1 MPGCKVL
8 DWYICCI
15 VMFIC
20 FRVIVIM
27 KNMTFRGNC
36 YVFGRVAIRFLL
48 RRENSSIK
56 EGR

>member
-1 MPGCKVL
+1 MPGYKVL
-8 DWYICCI
+8 DWYIHCV

-20 FRVIVIM
+20 IRVIVIM

-36 YVFGRVAIRFLL
+36 YICGRVAIRFLL

-56 EGR
+56 EGH